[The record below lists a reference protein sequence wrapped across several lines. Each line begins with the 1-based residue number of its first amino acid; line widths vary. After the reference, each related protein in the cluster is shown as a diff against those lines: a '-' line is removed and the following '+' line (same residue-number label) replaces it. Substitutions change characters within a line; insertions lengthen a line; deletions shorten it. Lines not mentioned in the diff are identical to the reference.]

1 MIIPMN
7 RPSIGNAELKLVAEV
22 FRSGW
27 LGEGSYTELFEKAIA
42 AFTAAPCVVAVNT
55 GTSALHLALHA
66 FGIGR
71 GDEVILPSMTFVSD
85 PQAVL
90 MCGAKPVFCD
100 IDRRTLNA
108 SAQTVAPLITKRTR
122 AIMPTDFAGLPC
134 NVRAIRRVVGDRD
147 IKIIRDASHSF
158 GSTLEGKAV
167 GVFAGEDA
175 TCFSFDPI
183 KNATCGEGGAI
194 LLKDRDTA
202 ARLRSQK
209 MLGIVRGSWYSFSK
223 KKVEDRRVIQQG
235 FRYHMSNINAAIGL
249 VQMKRFKTL
258 AKKKQLLARR
268 YDELFTPNRKIRLFK
283 RAYDDIV
290 PFMYIIRVPAG
301 ERDSLIAY
309 LIDNGIYAGL
319 RYFPCHLQPYFSTP
333 ARRALPVTEQLAR
346 EMVSIPLYT
355 DLTMKQAERIA
366 SAVNRYCKAG

>member
-7 RPSIGNAELKLVAEV
+7 KPSLGDAELEMVADV

-27 LGEGSYTELFEKAIA
+27 LGEGSYTELFEKTIA
-42 AFTAAPCVVAVNT
+42 KFTAAPHVVAVNT

-66 FGIGR
+66 LGIGE

-100 IDRRTLNA
+100 IDKQTLNVNA
-108 SAQTVAPLITKRTR
+108 NTIRPRLTKRTR

-134 NVRAIRRVVGDRD
+134 NIQAIRKAVGEKD

-158 GSTLEGKAV
+158 GSTINGKVV

-183 KNATCGEGGAI
+183 KNITCGEGGAI
-194 LLKDRDTA
+194 LLNDEDTA
-202 ARLRSQK
+202 ARLRSRK
-209 MLGIVRGSWYSFSK
+209 MLGIVRGSWYSLSK
-223 KKVEDRRVIQQG
+223 KKVEDRRVTQPG

-249 VQMKRFKTL
+249 VQMKRFKAL
-258 AKKKQLLARR
+258 ARKKQLIAKR
-268 YDELFTPNRKIRLFK
+268 YDELFTPNKYIRLFK
-283 RAYDDIV
+283 REYAKIV
-290 PFMYIIRVPAG
+290 PFMYIICVPS
-301 ERDSLIAY
+301 EDRDKLVAY
-309 LIDNGIYAGL
+309 LIENGIYAGL
-319 RYFPCHLQPYFSTP
+319 RYFPCHLQPFFNVTKC
-333 ARRALPVTEQLAR
+333 ALPVTEQLSR
-346 EMVSIPLYT
+346 EMLSIPLYT
-355 DLTMKQAERIA
+355 DLTMKQVKQIA
-366 SAVNRYCKAG
+366 SVVIRYFN